1 MGLRMLIIHPGAAT
15 STSDVYDGLMP
26 ALRARGH
33 ELVPYQLDT
42 RISRAGQWLFL
53 NWRKARRADPS
64 IPKPTP
70 ADVIYQAGLEA
81 IHRALRADCEWVLV
95 ISAMYLHPDI
105 ILMLKRAGRKVGI
118 LFTESPYNDDDQARF
133 AALADVCWT
142 NERASVPVLRRANPN
157 THYLPHAYDPSRHAA
172 TVQLS
177 NEEEL
182 ARHDVVFVGTLFSE
196 RQELLAAVDWSG
208 IDLGLYGQ
216 FPYLGSRSRL
226 REYVRGSIVPN
237 EVTAALYRRAK
248 IGLNLYRTSMGFG
261 RDAPRT
267 VGAESLN
274 PRALELAAA
283 GCFTISDYRP
293 EVAEVFGELV
303 PMFGRKIDLQNRPQ
317 AAVNGE
323 ELGGLVRRWLADDPG
338 RDRVRSALPGAV
350 SGRDFAAMAARV
362 ETGLVGGEVAR
373 AVA

>member
-15 STSDVYDGLMP
+15 STADVYDGLMP

-42 RISRAGQWLFL
+42 R
-53 NWRKARRADPS
+53 
-64 IPKPTP
+64 
-70 ADVIYQAGLEA
+70 
-81 IHRALRADCEWVLV
+81 
-95 ISAMYLHPDI
+95 
-105 ILMLKRAGRKVGI
+105 LKRAGRKVGI

-283 GCFTISDYRP
+283 GCFTISDHRP
-293 EVAEVFGELV
+293 EVAEVFGDLV
-303 PMFGRKIDLQNRPQ
+303 PTFRDPR
-317 AAVNGE
+317 
-323 ELGGLVRRWLADDPG
+323 ELETLTRVWLADGPG

>member
-1 MGLRMLIIHPGAAT
+1 MRAVLIHPGAST
-15 STSDVYDGLMP
+15 SVSDVYDGLLP

-33 ELVPYQLDT
+33 ELVPYALDT
-42 RISRAGQWLFL
+42 RINRAGQWLFL
-53 NWRKARRADPS
+53 NWHKAKRADPS

-105 ILMLKRAGRKVGI
+105 ILMLKRAGRKVG
-118 LFTESPYNDDDQARF
+118 LVFTESPYNDDDQARL
-133 AALADVCWT
+133 APLADVCWT

-157 THYLPHAYDPSRHAA
+157 THYLPHAYDPGRHAA
-172 TVQLS
+172 TVHLP
-177 NEEEL
+177 NEDEL
-182 ARHDVVFVGTLFSE
+182 ARHDVVFVGTLFAE
-196 RQELLAAVDWSG
+196 RQEMLAAVDWTG

-226 REYVRGSIVPN
+226 RRYVCGSLTPN
-237 EVTAALYRRAK
+237 EVTAALYRRAR

-261 RDAPRT
+261 RYAPRAAD
-267 VGAESLN
+267 AESLN

-283 GCFTISDYRP
+283 GCFTISDHRP
-293 EVAEVFGELV
+293 EVAEVFGDLV
-303 PMFGRKIDLQNRPQ
+303 PTFETPDQLQ
-317 AAVNGE
+317 ALIKHW
-323 ELGGLVRRWLADDPG
+323 LGDGSG
-338 RDRVRSALPGAV
+338 RDRVRSALPVAV
-350 SGRDFAAMAARV
+350 RGRDFAAMAARV
-362 ETGLVGGEVAR
+362 EAGLLGEGGIR